1 MVNIRAMFI
10 FKMRDVKD
18 LLTLCFIIGFT
29 DKKNLLNLLIS
40 APSAPDYSLYKRLS
54 SCFFKLLLEKEQ
66 ESLSRIS
73 MIDSM
78 SSGTDMTP
86 ANSVIHSVLFG
97 LTIWFILPYV
107 FINHNALGA

>member
-29 DKKNLLNLLIS
+29 DQKNLLNLLIS
-40 APSAPDYSLYKRLS
+40 APSAPDYSSYKRLS

-73 MIDSM
+73 VIDSM

-86 ANSVIHSVLFG
+86 ANSVIHSVLWHLDSPYG
-97 LTIWFILPYV
+97 LSYRMCP
-107 FINHNALGA
+107 